1 MGKDNSNIKVSII
14 TLGCSKNLVDAEC
27 MITILTESGFFV
39 TDQTD
44 DADVIV
50 VNTCGFI
57 EPAKKEA
64 IDTILTCADYKKPS
78 GRADFL
84 IVTGCLPQRY
94 ASDILLD
101 LPEVDAVL
109 GTAHY
114 ADIADTIQS
123 LYSDKD
129 TTNKSVVS
137 VAGSLDHLRTNRYL
151 STSSYAWLKIA
162 EGCSNNCAYCAI
174 PIIRGPFI
182 SRPIENIVEEARYIY
197 ESGIR
202 EIILAAQDTT
212 DYGIDLYG
220 LRSLPLLLQQISD
233 ISPDIRIRIMYAYM
247 NGITDD
253 LIESIANNPQI
264 YHYLDIPI
272 QHADDGVLSQM
283 NRSDTVD
290 FIDRKIAKLRKR
302 IPDIVLRTTVM
313 VGFPGESDQ
322 AFNNLISRLRSW
334 QFDRLGCFIF
344 SPEENTSAFEMD
356 NRVDQEVASSR
367 FDHVMTM
374 QQDISLH
381 HNLERVGKVY
391 DVTIDS
397 VSEDGIFYKG
407 RSYAEAPDV
416 DPIIYV
422 LATEEELR
430 IGASYPVRIVEADAY
445 QLTGVT
451 HNESSQ

>member
-137 VAGSLDHLRTNRYL
+137 VAGSL
-151 STSSYAWLKIA
+151 
-162 EGCSNNCAYCAI
+162 
-174 PIIRGPFI
+174 
-182 SRPIENIVEEARYIY
+182 
-197 ESGIR
+197 
-202 EIILAAQDTT
+202 EIGRA
-212 DYGIDLYG
+212 
-220 LRSLPLLLQQISD
+220 
-233 ISPDIRIRIMYAYM
+233 
-247 NGITDD
+247 
-253 LIESIANNPQI
+253 
-264 YHYLDIPI
+264 
-272 QHADDGVLSQM
+272 
-283 NRSDTVD
+283 
-290 FIDRKIAKLRKR
+290 
-302 IPDIVLRTTVM
+302 
-313 VGFPGESDQ
+313 
-322 AFNNLISRLRSW
+322 
-334 QFDRLGCFIF
+334 
-344 SPEENTSAFEMD
+344 
-356 NRVDQEVASSR
+356 
-367 FDHVMTM
+367 HV
-374 QQDISLH
+374 
-381 HNLERVGKVY
+381 
-391 DVTIDS
+391 
-397 VSEDGIFYKG
+397 
-407 RSYAEAPDV
+407 
-416 DPIIYV
+416 
-422 LATEEELR
+422 
-430 IGASYPVRIVEADAY
+430 
-445 QLTGVT
+445 
-451 HNESSQ
+451 